1 MNNEVPVN
9 EKKLIDEQDPIFQF
23 LKNASNSEISDWTKQ
38 LGNKRM
44 KNMENMRKWIAQFLF
59 DFDQTTPPLETLEK
73 FLRGELPEL
82 DADKKK
88 EASKRKSGADY
99 GPAAKKANF
108 EPNKVSENQE
118 KLKTCRQQ

>member
-1 MNNEVPVN
+1 
-9 EKKLIDEQDPIFQF
+9 
-23 LKNASNSEISDWTKQ
+23 
-38 LGNKRM
+38 M
-44 KNMENMRKWIAQFLF
+44 KNTENMRKWIAQFLF
-59 DFDQTTPPLETLEK
+59 DFDQTIPPLDTLEK

-108 EPNKVSENQE
+108 EPNKYQ
-118 KLKTCRQQ
+118 KTKKN